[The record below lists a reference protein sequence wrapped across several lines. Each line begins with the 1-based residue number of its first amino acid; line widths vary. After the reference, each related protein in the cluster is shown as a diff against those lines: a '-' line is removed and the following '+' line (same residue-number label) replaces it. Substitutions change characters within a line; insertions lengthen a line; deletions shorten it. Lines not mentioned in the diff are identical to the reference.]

1 MNLAMCQ
8 ALDAIERG
16 SCLEFYF
23 GSNCLV
29 VDPQIAGFDD
39 SGRPVVLG
47 VERASERAA
56 PLARWLLLRLDG
68 TIRVDVSGY
77 LSDGRRPGLE
87 DVSGQF
93 ALVEASAH

>member
-1 MNLAMCQ
+1 MNLAMSQ

-16 SCLEFYF
+16 SCQEFYS
-23 GSNCLV
+23 GGNCLV
-29 VDPQIAGFDD
+29 VDPQIAGFDE
-39 SGRPVVLG
+39 SGHPIVLG

-68 TIRVDVSGY
+68 AIRLDVSGY

-87 DVSGQF
+87 NVTGQF
-93 ALVEASAH
+93 AIVKASAN